1 MLFVKSFCD
10 SCLTIE
16 ILWKAC
22 FDFAC
27 VVTSVIDHDIVPHE
41 NMIRSIAAILSEDNE
56 GPFLFRYVLWLQ
68 IPHLVKSCC

>member
-1 MLFVKSFCD
+1 MLFVISFCD

-56 GPFLFRYVLWLQ
+56 GPFLFRYVL
-68 IPHLVKSCC
+68 

>member
-1 MLFVKSFCD
+1 MLFVISFCD

-22 FDFAC
+22 FDFAR